1 KLRFSQS
8 APQTSNRT
16 PSRFENLLARYPV
29 TLRKDR
35 AKALAP
41 LNNIPKRSF
50 QRRNIQRTTQ
60 PNRQRH
66 RVGRT
71 TSLQPLQKPQPT
83 LRKRQRNFRRT
94 SNRAQRRTTRPR
106 FPQTLHKP
114 TNRPRFKQAAD
125 RNLNTKARSEP
136 DDQTRRKQRVSTQ
149 LKKVVLNP
157 NPLDPQNL
165 RKQPAQQLLLRRARK
180 TPNAGAKLRRRQR
193 SSVQLPVRRQ
203 RKTIQNN
210 NRRRHHVI
218 GKPRTN
224 MRAQLASFRRTTR
237 SQNNVAN
244 KLAAARIAAARNHRS
259 LRYAP
264 MPQKRSLDLPKLN
277 AKSANLNLMVRATHK
292 LQNSIPAPAHQVPAA
307 VHPTPRSPKPIR
319 NKTLRCQT
327 TTTQIP
333 PPNSRTR
340 NVKLPNNPNR
350 HRLQTTIQNVHA
362 VIGQRTTYRDLR
374 VGLLLFDHKPD
385 CIDRRLRRTIKIGD
399 GLNAETSRN
408 LFRKYRREGL
418 ASKRQM
424 LQRGILR
431 SITNDRFQVGRHATH
446 KSHVIADQLL
456 PHLRRRFPH
465 RITDDDNGSAS
476 DERHKRLLNRSV
488 ESTGNDKR
496 RSETTPQRKRVV
508 PRPGV
513 LDRHAF
519 WGSGGAGGVDDV
531 GEVLRPH
538 GSGGGAAGL
547 RRNRRRRAVQ
557 FEHPRRLHIQAIAQR
572 RMRDQNPRAGIRQHE
587 GEPLRRVAGV
597 ERQIGAAGLENAE
610 QPHHHLQQAL
620 KPQPNHPLPTHPQ
633 RAQMLRQLVG
643 ARLQL
648 RIAERLLLEHN
659 RNRIRRLRGLRRKQL
674 RNRLDLQRT
683 SRRVPILQQPAPLFA
698 THNLKPPN
706 R

>member
-1 KLRFSQS
+1 VQPRTKPQLNAAPAMARYRRPRPVKRQRDLLGKPGEPIPPKRKLARDHAASLALIPKNRSLPQRVIRILHRQRRKSRNTTQNPRRVAARKIPTQRTKRPAVPGNVMQHQQQHVLVRPKRKQMRPQRQLARYIKTRLRRARQRPGKLRFSQS
-8 APQTSNRT
+8 APQKPNTT
-16 PSRFENLLARYPV
+16 PTRFDNLLARYPV

-35 AKALAP
+35 AQALVP

-71 TSLQPLQKPQPT
+71 TSLHPLQNPQPT

-125 RNLNTKARSEP
+125 RNLNTKARSDP
-136 DDQTRRKQRVSTQ
+136 ADQTRRKQRVSTQ

-157 NPLDPQNL
+157 NPLDPQNP
-165 RKQPAQQLLLRRARK
+165 RKHPAQQLLLRRARK

-292 LQNSIPAPAHQVPAA
+292 LQTSIPAPARQVPAA

-340 NVKLPNNPNR
+340 NVKPPNNPNR
-350 HRLQTTIQNVHA
+350 HRLQTTIQNVN
-362 VIGQRTTYRDLR
+362 T
-374 VGLLLFDHKPD
+374 
-385 CIDRRLRRTIKIGD
+385 
-399 GLNAETSRN
+399 
-408 LFRKYRREGL
+408 
-418 ASKRQM
+418 
-424 LQRGILR
+424 
-431 SITNDRFQVGRHATH
+431 
-446 KSHVIADQLL
+446 
-456 PHLRRRFPH
+456 
-465 RITDDDNGSAS
+465 
-476 DERHKRLLNRSV
+476 
-488 ESTGNDKR
+488 
-496 RSETTPQRKRVV
+496 
-508 PRPGV
+508 
-513 LDRHAF
+513 
-519 WGSGGAGGVDDV
+519 
-531 GEVLRPH
+531 
-538 GSGGGAAGL
+538 
-547 RRNRRRRAVQ
+547 
-557 FEHPRRLHIQAIAQR
+557 
-572 RMRDQNPRAGIRQHE
+572 
-587 GEPLRRVAGV
+587 
-597 ERQIGAAGLENAE
+597 
-610 QPHHHLQQAL
+610 
-620 KPQPNHPLPTHPQ
+620 
-633 RAQMLRQLVG
+633 
-643 ARLQL
+643 
-648 RIAERLLLEHN
+648 
-659 RNRIRRLRGLRRKQL
+659 
-674 RNRLDLQRT
+674 
-683 SRRVPILQQPAPLFA
+683 RVPYRPTNGNIPRNVTDL
-698 THNLKPPN
+698 
-706 R
+706 